1 MLAYVYVEGNVPELP
16 ERAVQGHLRRVT
28 KPFSRV
34 FQKQVESSVSVL
46 KWIAAHATEHAVKI
60 SSYTA
65 HVSHE

>member
-1 MLAYVYVEGNVPELP
+1 MFQNCPNEQHKDIYDESQSHFHAS
-16 ERAVQGHLRRVT
+16 
-28 KPFSRV
+28 SRS
-34 FQKQVESSVSVL
+34 KLESSVSVL